1 MAWFLYCIIYY
12 NFCTVLYAFMKYVRN
27 EKLKKKKPKYNK
39 KHCVNDYCLQ
49 TALC

>member
-27 EKLKKKKPKYNK
+27 EKLKKKKTKIQQK
-39 KHCVNDYCLQ
+39 
-49 TALC
+49 TLCE

>member
-27 EKLKKKKPKYNK
+27 EKLKKKNQNTTKNT
-39 KHCVNDYCLQ
+39 V
-49 TALC
+49 